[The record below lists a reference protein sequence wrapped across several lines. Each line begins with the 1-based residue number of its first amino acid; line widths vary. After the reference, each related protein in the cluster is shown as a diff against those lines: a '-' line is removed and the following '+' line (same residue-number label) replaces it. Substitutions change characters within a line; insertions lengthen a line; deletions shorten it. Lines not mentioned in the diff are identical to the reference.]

1 MKEVSKIY
9 ESLSRKAYGDKSI
22 LDEGSSDQNSYGK
35 NTLLNKSIWTI
46 QLKSC
51 LKLIA
56 SFLLPPILFI
66 DIT

>member
-35 NTLLNKSIWTI
+35 NTLLNKSI
-46 QLKSC
+46 
-51 LKLIA
+51 
-56 SFLLPPILFI
+56 
-66 DIT
+66 